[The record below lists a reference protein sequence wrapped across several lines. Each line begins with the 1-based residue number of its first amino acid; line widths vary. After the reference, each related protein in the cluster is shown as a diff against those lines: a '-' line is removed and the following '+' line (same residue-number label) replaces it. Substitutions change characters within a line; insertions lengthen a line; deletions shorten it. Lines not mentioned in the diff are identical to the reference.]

1 MTQITNYDCMIIG
14 GGIAGLQAA
23 IQLGR
28 YSVHNV
34 LVIDAGYGRS
44 TLCRQYHNLLVFP
57 EGISGE
63 ELRDRGRTQATS
75 YGVKFVQDTVIEAKK
90 REEGFQVKTLTGQT
104 YSGRTLLLATGVL
117 DRFPDIPGLVP
128 TLGLSVYVCPD
139 CDGYEIEGR
148 NTVLMGAGDTGAK
161 MALLLIQRTHDLTYV
176 NHEQTPVAPSLL
188 KRMEEHGI
196 RYEEAA
202 IAEVKQSE
210 GFIRSVNLQDGR
222 SLAAERGFI
231 AFGGNE
237 VHSGLAAQLGVRIAE
252 NRHIETNPRTKQ
264 TNVPGVWVAG
274 DLGLHAEQVSVAMG
288 EGSIAAIWIHKAL
301 SPCYNQLNGGDA
313 EDDS

>member
-1 MTQITNYDCMIIG
+1 MTQTTNYDCMIIG

-44 TLCRQYHNLLVFP
+44 TLCRQYHNLLGFP

-63 ELRDRGRTQATS
+63 ELRSRGRRQAAS
-75 YGVKFVQDTVIEAKK
+75 YGVKFVQDTVTEAKK
-90 REEGFQVKTLTGQT
+90 RDEGFKVKTLSGQT

-117 DRFPDIPGLVP
+117 DRYPDVPGLVP

-148 NTVLMGAGDTGAK
+148 KTVLMGAGDTGAK
-161 MALLLIQRTHDLTYV
+161 MALLLIQRTRDLTYI
-176 NHEQTPVAPSLL
+176 NHEQTSVAASLL
-188 KRMEEHGI
+188 KQMEEQGI
-196 RYEEAA
+196 RYEEGA
-202 IAEVKQSE
+202 IAEVQQSE
-210 GFIRSVNLQDGR
+210 GFIRSVKLQDGR
-222 SLAAERGFI
+222 SFTVERGFI

-237 VHSGLAAQLGVRIAE
+237 VHSGLAAQLGVRISE
-252 NRHIETNPRTKQ
+252 NRHVEANPRTKQ

-288 EGSIAAIWIHKAL
+288 EGSISAIWIHKAL

>member
-1 MTQITNYDCMIIG
+1 MTQTTNYDCMIIG

-44 TLCRQYHNLLVFP
+44 TLCRQYHNLLGFP

-63 ELRDRGRTQATS
+63 ELRSRGRRQAAS
-75 YGVKFVQDTVIEAKK
+75 YGVKFVQDTITEAKK
-90 REEGFQVKTLTGQT
+90 RDEGFQVKTLSGQT

-117 DRFPDIPGLVP
+117 DRFPDVPGLVP

-148 NTVLMGAGDTGAK
+148 KTVLMGAGDTGAK
-161 MALLLIQRTHDLTYV
+161 MALLLIQRTRDLTYI
-176 NHEQTPVAPSLL
+176 NHEQTSVAASLL
-188 KRMEEHGI
+188 KQMEEQGI
-196 RYEEAA
+196 RYEEGA
-202 IAEVKQSE
+202 IAEVQQSE
-210 GFIRSVNLQDGR
+210 GFIRSVKLQDGR
-222 SLAAERGFI
+222 SFTAERGFI

-237 VHSGLAAQLGVRIAE
+237 VHSGLAAQLGVRISE
-252 NRHIETNPRTKQ
+252 NRHVEANPRTKQ